1 MFDEVRFVYRL
12 NDNMQESLRN
22 IDNKLGKIV
31 ICDRQKVDSLIIKTK
46 ARMIH
51 ASLSIEGNT
60 LSLFDVEKIC
70 ENSQVIRMKNEVQ
83 EVRNALELYD
93 NIKGYDYKSEED
105 FLKAHSVLMQG
116 LNSNGGE
123 YRNHGEGIQKNGYLI
138 YQAPDSLLV
147 PSLMHSLFDLLKNE
161 SINKIVLAAL
171 FHYYSVTVHPFTDG
185 NGRMARFW
193 INLILISYNEKFEFI
208 PIDEEIYLNQGK
220 YYEAIDKSHN
230 NENANEFITFM
241 LKSINLALDK
251 IIFERG

>member
-1 MFDEVRFVYRL
+1 MFDEVRFVYKL

-70 ENSQVIRMKNEVQ
+70 ENSQVVRMKNEVQ

-161 SINKIVLAAL
+161 SINKIV
-171 FHYYSVTVHPFTDG
+171 
-185 NGRMARFW
+185 
-193 INLILISYNEKFEFI
+193 
-208 PIDEEIYLNQGK
+208 
-220 YYEAIDKSHN
+220 
-230 NENANEFITFM
+230 
-241 LKSINLALDK
+241 
-251 IIFERG
+251 